1 MVELEV
7 KRASIFSRS
16 GFPIKIQKSTISCSN
31 TTTFRHDS
39 GCGDRSSYLVRGI
52 FSEKNSKESFSKI
65 NIYNFVLEH
74 YSFRTDSGCGDDSIR
89 SYSKHFFREKLK
101 SQFQKFP
108 KAIISRSKP
117 GSGGGGH
124 ASSPIPVRFSL
135 KNPKVNNFVLEHYN
149 FSDRF
154 RLRGSFILT
163 D

>member
-74 YSFRTDSGCGDDSIR
+74 YSFRTDSGCGDHSIQ
-89 SYSKHFFREKLK
+89 SYSTLFSREKLK
-101 SQFQKFP
+101 SRFQKFP
-108 KAIISRSKP
+108 KSIISRIKP
-117 GSGGGGH
+117 GSGDP
-124 ASSPIPVRFSL
+124 SSTIRDPS
-135 KNPKVNNFVLEHYN
+135 
-149 FSDRF
+149 
-154 RLRGSFILT
+154 
-163 D
+163 